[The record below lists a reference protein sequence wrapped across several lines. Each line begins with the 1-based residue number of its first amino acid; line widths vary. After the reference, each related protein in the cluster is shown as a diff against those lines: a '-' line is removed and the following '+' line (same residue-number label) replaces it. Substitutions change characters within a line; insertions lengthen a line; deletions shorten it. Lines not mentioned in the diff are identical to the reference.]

1 MKVYIVF
8 QDVPFEFGQIWGVF
22 STQEKAKKYKKQIKQ
37 EDEYYKNI
45 EIEEWEEMFI
55 IEEYDVE

>member
-45 EIEEWEEMFI
+45 EIEE
-55 IEEYDVE
+55 YDVE